1 MTLEPRE
8 ARTSVAILKRI
19 RPDQLEVHYLPGSVL
34 NLTTLAEVQQARRE
48 LMGSTP
54 YFMLSLLPEEVD
66 YTTSVM
72 NVDHLAS
79 DRKEGSLLAIAL
91 VAHANMMEMVLKLY
105 FSYYPH
111 LNRIHVTP
119 SEADARQWLKEQ
131 MAELGH
137 TGS

>member
-1 MTLEPRE
+1 MTTEPRE
-8 ARTSVAILKRI
+8 ARTSVAILKRMH
-19 RPDQLEVHYLPGSVL
+19 PDQLEVQYLHGAVL
-34 NLTTLAEVQQARRE
+34 NANTLAEVQQARRE

-54 YFMLSLLPEEVD
+54 YFMLSLLPEDVD
-66 YTTSVM
+66 YTTAAM
-72 NVDHLAS
+72 NVDHFAS
-79 DRKEGSLLAIAL
+79 DRKEGTLLAIAL
-91 VAHANMMEMVLKLY
+91 VAQANMMEMVLKLY

-137 TGS
+137 TGN